1 MSELR
6 RVDAEPAFVLHSRSY
21 RESSELLEA
30 FTLHHGRIG
39 LVAKGAKRNKS
50 PFRGTLRLFQPLLIS
65 WSGRG
70 DLVTLRTVECSTTVS
85 DLGGTSLMAGF
96 YVNELVLALLRRSDP
111 YSELFAHYT
120 ATLASLAGAADDVEA
135 VLRRFEI
142 SLLREIGYGLSL
154 NQDSVNN
161 VDLRPAQ
168 RYEYR
173 IERGPVLVDASC
185 TSEMVFTGAE
195 LLAIGQGNF
204 CEQTTLSGAKRLL
217 RNVLDHHLGGRQ
229 LKTRGVFA
237 AMKRR
242 T

>member
-6 RVDAEPAFVLHSRSY
+6 RVDSEPAFILHSRNY
-21 RESSELLEA
+21 RETSQLLEA
-30 FTLHHGRIG
+30 FTLDHGRIG

-50 PFRGTLRLFQPLLIS
+50 PFRGALRLFQPLSIS

-70 DLVTLRTVECSTTVS
+70 DLVTLRTAECSATVS
-85 DLGGTSLMAGF
+85 DLVDTSLMAGF
-96 YVNELVLALLRRSDP
+96 YINELVLTLLHRSDP
-111 YSELFAHYT
+111 HRELFAHYT
-120 ATLASLAGAADDVEA
+120 ATLAALASAADDVEA
-135 VLRRFEI
+135 VLRRFEM
-142 SLLREIGYGLSL
+142 SLLSEVGYGLSL
-154 NQDSVNN
+154 HQDSVHHA
-161 VDLRPAQ
+161 DLSPAQ

-173 IERGPVLVDASC
+173 IEMGPVPVDASC

-204 CEQTTLSGAKRLL
+204 CEQATLSSAKRLL

-242 T
+242 I